1 MIKKSVKKGVLSE
14 NCQIRKTNNKKIN
27 ELNVK
32 TNSAA
37 YKYLGLLDTWKFS
50 PWGIEPSSR

>member
-37 YKYLGLLDTWKFS
+37 YKYLALLETWKFA